1 MHKRRHKITV
11 TPTLVKVDDMEIP
24 VGELRPIDLLL
35 AALAY
40 GVGIRYI
47 DKTGQPY
54 EMECE
59 VEGYEIRCVA
69 PCTGEEDKCLV
80 YQTTTKGRLRV
91 ICRDNGHI
99 PSTSTRGI
107 DPRTSRGNPEVL

>member
-11 TPTLVKVDDMEIP
+11 TPTSVKIDDKEIQ
-24 VGELRPIDLLL
+24 VGGLRPVDLLL

-59 VEGYEIRCVA
+59 VEGYEIRCLA

-80 YQTTTKGRLRV
+80 YQTTTKGGLKV
-91 ICRDNGHI
+91 ICRDH
-99 PSTSTRGI
+99 
-107 DPRTSRGNPEVL
+107 GNNPTDHNRQ